1 MAKLSEKALRKR
13 DAARDIG
20 AELLA
25 SVREMKAGKAASDK
39 AMAMTAGTDRERR
52 WSLSLRV
59 YSRTVGNLP
68 LPLA

>member
-25 SVREMKAGKAASDK
+25 SVREMKAGRRGTC
-39 AMAMTAGTDRERR
+39 TAFESRQPALRIGITSAPFF
-52 WSLSLRV
+52 SLSK
-59 YSRTVGNLP
+59 
-68 LPLA
+68 